1 MARNVTLS
9 LDETPWERIWQVRQ
23 IDRVEC
29 YCKIEVCSLSNQSM
43 PLEQCSVGFTD
54 SMSPEYRLVKGQ
66 PIKHSPSFR
75 GSHVLPI
82 CFCLFFLNS
91 GFTVHV
97 GKFDLCTHIYTH
109 EYMQSHFNT
118 IQLYLY
124 SDMCPSIYEGGNLN
138 LFLSF
143 FSGTAGSWEERKRGR
158 RRGPWLLM
166 ARLFEASLSG
176 LAAAS
181 CVSKPCLAFY
191 PLCWPRCVKCTEL
204 LCGKQRRHI
213 AFCLQSPMG
222 GKGGGLKGGYEGD
235 KKPTYRGPGRF
246 KARSHKGLWSVTS
259 CRVVP
264 DVIAGF
270 PKIENHTQRHAPPHN
285 ILKEP
290 LLKGANAIESE
301 SLLHFD

>member
-1 MARNVTLS
+1 MWS
-9 LDETPWERIWQVRQ
+9 LYTH
-23 IDRVEC
+23 
-29 YCKIEVCSLSNQSM
+29 
-43 PLEQCSVGFTD
+43 TD
-54 SMSPEYRLVKGQ
+54 L
-66 PIKHSPSFR
+66 
-75 GSHVLPI
+75 
-82 CFCLFFLNS
+82 CFL
-91 GFTVHV
+91 
-97 GKFDLCTHIYTH
+97 KFDLYTQTSTLMKTHAHQNFHAIPFYHYSTLFAFRYVPINIWRLKF
-109 EYMQSHFNT
+109 ESLSFLFSFFLSHSF
-118 IQLYLY
+118 
-124 SDMCPSIYEGGNLN
+124 
-138 LFLSF
+138 FLSF

-158 RRGPWLLM
+158 RRVPWLLM

-290 LLKGANAIESE
+290 LLKGGNAIESE